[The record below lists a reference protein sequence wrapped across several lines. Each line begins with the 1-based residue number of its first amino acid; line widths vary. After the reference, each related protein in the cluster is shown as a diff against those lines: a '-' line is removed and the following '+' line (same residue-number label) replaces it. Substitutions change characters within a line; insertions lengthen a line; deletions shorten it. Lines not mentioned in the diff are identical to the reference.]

1 MHSLN
6 QLLAGGSLNE
16 TLACV
21 ESQIKA
27 APADADLRAA
37 FVQLLCLAGNWTRAQ
52 TQLKSWAALKP
63 QAQPTVTLLNQA
75 IHGELQRAVVFAGE
89 GQPRLPGAAYGWAES
104 LFAAL
109 QADIQGE
116 RMQAQ
121 ALRQAALDAAALNPG
136 SALEQGCE
144 QAQLFDWLIDG
155 DARLGPICE
164 LLVNGSY
171 FWMPFSAIAEM
182 RFQAPASVTDLVWR
196 HTLVRLVDGS
206 EQVCQVPVRYP
217 FAADADD
224 NLRLARLTDWQP
236 LDDAQQHYIGHGQ
249 KVWLN
254 DSLEFSLLSL
264 ETLSFVA
271 SDLADA

>member
-16 TLACV
+16 TLARV
-21 ESQIKA
+21 ESQLKA

-52 TQLKSWAALKP
+52 TQLKSWEALKP

-75 IHGELQRAVVFAGE
+75 IHGELQRAMVFAGE

-136 SALEQGCE
+136 SALEQGSE

-171 FWMPFSAIAEM
+171 FWVPFSAIAEM

-206 EQVCQVPVRYP
+206 ELVCQVPVRYP

>member
-16 TLACV
+16 TLARV

-63 QAQPTVTLLNQA
+63 QAQPTVTLLDQA
-75 IHGELQRAVVFAGE
+75 IRGELQRAAVFAGE

-116 RMQAQ
+116 RTQAQ

-171 FWMPFSAIAEM
+171 FWVPFSAIAEM

-217 FAADADD
+217 FAVDADD

-236 LDDAQQHYIGHGQ
+236 LDDAQQHYIGQGQ
-249 KVWLN
+249 KIWLN
-254 DSLEFSLLSL
+254 DSAEFSLLSL

>member
-16 TLACV
+16 TLARV
-21 ESQIKA
+21 ESQLKA

-52 TQLKSWAALKP
+52 TQLKSWEALKP

-136 SALEQGCE
+136 SALEQGSE

-171 FWMPFSAIAEM
+171 FWVPFSAIAEM

-206 EQVCQVPVRYP
+206 ELVCQVPVRYP